1 MKLMQRLL
9 FAALLGLLGTAHAQL
24 KPSGPATPP
33 LPPSTPELL
42 QREAQGFKEMAA
54 RLAAESWLA
63 LLDAG
68 DYGKAWE
75 QCAKAFRE
83 RVTREQWIEGLPKTR
98 GALGAMK
105 SRRAEVASYRPT
117 MAGMPN
123 GEYVTV
129 RFSTTFEK
137 REDAQELVSLVF
149 EEGVWRPLGFGIG

>member
-1 MKLMQRLL
+1 MKLVQPLV
-9 FAALLGLLGTAHAQL
+9 FAALLGVLGTGHAQL
-24 KPSGPATPP
+24 KPSGPATQPVS
-33 LPPSTPELL
+33 PSAPDVM

-54 RLAAESWLA
+54 RLAAENWLA

-68 DYGKAWE
+68 DYGKAWD

-83 RVTREQWIEGLPKTR
+83 RVTRAQWIEGVPKTR

-105 SRRAEVASYRPT
+105 SRRAEVASYKPT

-129 RFSTTFEK
+129 RFSTSFAKKE
-137 REDAQELVSLVF
+137 EAQELVSLVF
-149 EEGVWRPLGFGIG
+149 EDGIWRPLGFGIG